1 MKKKKKEIRMNK
13 TRNIKKYTTD
23 KEDTVCKRI
32 VFVISCQYIWKS
44 EWIPGKTND
53 QNRLVK

>member
-1 MKKKKKEIRMNK
+1 MNK
-13 TRNIKKYTTD
+13 TRNIKMDITD

-32 VFVISCQYIWKS
+32 VYVISCQYIWKS

-53 QNRLVK
+53 QNRLMK